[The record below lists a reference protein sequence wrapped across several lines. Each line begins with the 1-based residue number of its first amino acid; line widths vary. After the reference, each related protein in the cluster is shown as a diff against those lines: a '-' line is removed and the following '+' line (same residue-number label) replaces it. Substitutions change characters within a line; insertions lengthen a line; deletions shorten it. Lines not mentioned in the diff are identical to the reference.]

1 MVRLLHINSP
11 ESRIRLYRWKVSIGQ
26 SLRRNESSQLLSHN
40 MAQFKVESP
49 WDKAKV
55 NRRRATALLLIG
67 DQNSVHNYEDN
78 ESLVIPQRIVVALA
92 I

>member
-1 MVRLLHINSP
+1 
-11 ESRIRLYRWKVSIGQ
+11 
-26 SLRRNESSQLLSHN
+26 